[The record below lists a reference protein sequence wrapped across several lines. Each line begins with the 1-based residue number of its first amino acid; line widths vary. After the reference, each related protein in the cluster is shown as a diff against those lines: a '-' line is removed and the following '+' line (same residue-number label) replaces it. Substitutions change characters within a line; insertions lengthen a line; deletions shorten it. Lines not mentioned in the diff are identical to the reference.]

1 MSSLEGDQRP
11 NSSFRSL
18 RDDHYWSFVL
28 WRHVNVLL
36 WYVSMALQHQWH
48 INWRKSPIISHTSIR
63 ELEYIVWQGFMVEKQ
78 SIWIECYECLI
89 RWLSN
94 WGASLCIES
103 HDLGCFMYN
112 LTSHNVLWNLWCYMF
127 CHGFHE
133 LWRLCT
139 KFNNLFYL
147 CCGER
152 GMRWRLHGTIYRYSY
167 CLTLENIMTMIFLC
181 NLKRR
186 GLTTY
191 NCFFAW
197 FNYNIIHSMSNYCY
211 LSPTYWNLRNLHNPT

>member
-1 MSSLEGDQRP
+1 MFLLWVRFSVYVKACNKRSKDHCVYMSSLEGDQRP

-103 HDLGCFMYN
+103 HDL
-112 LTSHNVLWNLWCYMF
+112 SHVMNP
-127 CHGFHE
+127 
-133 LWRLCT
+133 
-139 KFNNLFYL
+139 
-147 CCGER
+147 
-152 GMRWRLHGTIYRYSY
+152 YS
-167 CLTLENIMTMIFLC
+167 IIFVVV
-181 NLKRR
+181 
-186 GLTTY
+186 
-191 NCFFAW
+191 
-197 FNYNIIHSMSNYCY
+197 IIDQ
-211 LSPTYWNLRNLHNPT
+211 